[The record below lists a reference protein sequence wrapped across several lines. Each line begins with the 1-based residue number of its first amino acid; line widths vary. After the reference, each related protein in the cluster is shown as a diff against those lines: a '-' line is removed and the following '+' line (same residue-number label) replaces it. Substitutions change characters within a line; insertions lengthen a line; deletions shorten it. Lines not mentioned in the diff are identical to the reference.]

1 MGVKN
6 VTDGPTDGQGV
17 SRSRI
22 MVKIWYF
29 SWPKHLIK
37 SEGIKRVLHC
47 SALDLL
53 FFLSYHT
60 NVLIS
65 IGLEKSFWG
74 FVCRKHMRAPG
85 STQCFTSCRFLV
97 DNKLGSCTL
106 FLCFNNLPLRC
117 NFCHLGHS
125 SHFHITKPCKDFPS
139 AAKQS
144 QCSRQYNGAKND
156 QRTSLG

>member
-1 MGVKN
+1 
-6 VTDGPTDGQGV
+6 
-17 SRSRI
+17 
-22 MVKIWYF
+22 
-29 SWPKHLIK
+29 
-37 SEGIKRVLHC
+37 
-47 SALDLL
+47 
-53 FFLSYHT
+53 
-60 NVLIS
+60 
-65 IGLEKSFWG
+65 
-74 FVCRKHMRAPG
+74 MRAPGSTQCFTLCRFLPG

-156 QRTSLG
+156 QRTSLSLEKYGNMVWGIDKYMIGHNIRNNGTKDNQRASLSLEKYMEI

>member
-1 MGVKN
+1 MSYECFIF
-6 VTDGPTDGQGV
+6 DW
-17 SRSRI
+17 SR
-22 MVKIWYF
+22 K
-29 SWPKHLIK
+29 K
-37 SEGIKRVLHC
+37 
-47 SALDLL
+47 
-53 FFLSYHT
+53 FLR
-60 NVLIS
+60 LR
-65 IGLEKSFWG
+65 
-74 FVCRKHMRAPG
+74 VCRKHMRAPGSTQCFTLCRFLPG

-144 QCSRQYNGAKND
+144 QCGRQYNGTKDD
-156 QRTSLG
+156 QGTSLSLEKALPTYRTWQKCLSN